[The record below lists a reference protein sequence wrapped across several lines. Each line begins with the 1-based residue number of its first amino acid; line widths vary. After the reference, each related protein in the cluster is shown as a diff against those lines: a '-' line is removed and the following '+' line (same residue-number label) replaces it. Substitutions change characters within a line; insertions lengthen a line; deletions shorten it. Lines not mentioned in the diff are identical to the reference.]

1 VKVEMAAN
9 KDAVIAKSKQE
20 ELVGQEG
27 KAQGDLSDPAVEQ
40 DTKSQSGKKNRTRQA
55 EKLKMAQFQQL
66 IPEEKKEAVRN
77 IDMLLD
83 VTLPVTVELGHTTLQ
98 IKDVL
103 KLGRGSVI
111 ELEKSVGEYVD
122 LVVNNKVIAKGEVV
136 VIEENF
142 GFRIVELVPNEN
154 SSEVSQ

>member
-1 VKVEMAAN
+1 MAAN

-20 ELVGQEG
+20 ELVEQEG
-27 KAQGDLSDPAVEQ
+27 KDQENLSDPPVEQ
-40 DTKSQSGKKNRTRQA
+40 DTKSQSGRKNRTRQA

-66 IPEEKKEAVRN
+66 IPEEKKGAIRN

-98 IKDVL
+98 IRDVL

-154 SSEVSQ
+154 SSEASQ